1 MAISKFYIGGALS
14 LVILDIFTWSL
25 LTAGYILS
33 KRSKVTIGSL
43 HWGSASMPSTG
54 NAILGI
60 KRKATRPSTAAS
72 PIQSPSS
79 TFFHGASLHSPLTPF
94 SLGNRN
100 SEFADHRILLVLIY
114 ILIAIERI
122 RFRHGRRNSRQDD
135 SIALFTLEHRG
146 QFQLHLNQEAE
157 KGSSQR
163 LSLPDLGGEINW
175 PFKNDI
181 TVQGRRQRYI

>member
-1 MAISKFYIGGALS
+1 
-14 LVILDIFTWSL
+14 LVSRGKRQDL
-25 LTAGYILS
+25 LL
-33 KRSKVTIGSL
+33 RPPRFNLPPRHFFMVL
-43 HWGSASMPSTG
+43 PS
-54 NAILGI
+54 I
-60 KRKATRPSTAAS
+60 P
-72 PIQSPSS
+72 
-79 TFFHGASLHSPLTPF
+79 PLTPF
-94 SLGNRN
+94 SLGTRN